1 VNPVPKDDQS
11 PGRAE
16 KETMTMSTDR
26 RFSLRVTIATLVVG
40 LLFATVAGVVAIA
53 LLIRGQTVVATA
65 EIIQREISTR
75 ITEKI
80 QERFGPLGGLL
91 REYQASAER
100 GFLPLDDD
108 DLLTKQLVERLRYDP
123 RVEWL
128 AFVRADGS
136 AVGTVRLPNGTIQAI
151 RKEPG
156 EGGQVTLE
164 AWYEDGSHEPTV
176 NDTLDLSALQQVE
189 WFQLGAE
196 SSEPVWTP
204 PYVRPIDGTL
214 GRACALAIRRGDDLA
229 GVFGL
234 GFGVEFLR
242 EYFQTLRIGK
252 SGRVFTLHPQ
262 LGEILVSPSQQDL
275 DRLGP
280 VVQSAIGE
288 LPGGV
293 NKLLP
298 AQLHLAPI
306 SFGGVS
312 YRVGVERQL
321 LAGLPPLV
329 YAVVIPEDELVGFL
343 QGYLPIGIAAI
354 VALMCVSVVLAQIL
368 ARRVAKPLREIASDL
383 ERIGD
388 FELSERTAPA
398 SLIREVAVVS
408 DSTERMKASLR
419 SFGRYVPTDLVRDL
433 LQQGTEARLGGVE
446 RPLTLFFSDV
456 EGFTGL
462 SEGMTPKAL
471 VEALGD
477 YLDLVTK
484 AVKDKRGT
492 IDKFIGDGV
501 LAFFN
506 APRDDPDHAAN
517 GCRAALELQAQL
529 AAQIPRWEAQG
540 RPPFRTRIG
549 LHTDEVVV
557 GNIGTAERFSYTV
570 IGDGVNLAARLESL
584 NKAYGTWI
592 LASKSVLEQVG
603 QDFAWRRID
612 RTAVVGRAAGSDIF
626 ELLGSVSLV
635 DPRLLEARDC
645 YEQALERYFERDF
658 DAAAKTFAEAKQL
671 RPGDRAADVLHQRTL
686 LYLNTP
692 PPDDW
697 SGVYVQTKK

>member
-1 VNPVPKDDQS
+1 
-11 PGRAE
+11 
-16 KETMTMSTDR
+16 MSTDR
-26 RFSLRVTIATLVVG
+26 RFSLRFTIATLVVG

-53 LLIRGQTVVATA
+53 LLIRGRTVVATA

-100 GFLPLDDD
+100 GLLPLDDD

-123 RVEWL
+123 RIEWL
-128 AFVRADGS
+128 AFLRADGS
-136 AVGTVRLPNGTIQAI
+136 VVGPVRMPDGTIQAI

-164 AWYEDGSHEPTV
+164 AWNEDGSQRPTV

-214 GRACALAIRRGDDLA
+214 GRACALAIRRDDDLV

-242 EYFQTLRIGK
+242 EYLRSLRIGQ

-262 LGEILVSPSQQDL
+262 RGEILVSPSQEDL

-293 NKLLP
+293 SELMP
-298 AQLHLAPI
+298 AQLHMTPI
-306 SFGGVS
+306 SHGGVS
-312 YRVGVERQL
+312 YRVGVERQH

-329 YAVVIPEDELVGFL
+329 YAVVIPEDELIGFL
-343 QGYLPIGIAAI
+343 QGYLPVGIAAI
-354 VALMCVSVVLAQIL
+354 VALLCVSVVLAQIL

-383 ERIGD
+383 ERVGD
-388 FELSERTAPA
+388 FELSEKPAPA
-398 SLIREVAVVS
+398 SLIREVAVVA
-408 DSTERMKASLR
+408 DATERMKASLR

-433 LQQGTEARLGGVE
+433 LQHGTEARLGGVE

-462 SEGMTPKAL
+462 SEGMTPPAL

-484 AVKDKRGT
+484 AVKDQGGT

-506 APRDDPDHAAN
+506 APRDDPNHVAN

-529 AAQIPRWEAQG
+529 AVQIPHWEAQG

-549 LHTDEVVV
+549 LHTGEVVV

-592 LASKSVLEQVG
+592 LASKSVFEQTGRNFV
-603 QDFAWRRID
+603 WRRVD
-612 RTAVVGRAAGSDIF
+612 RTAVVGRAAGSDVF
-626 ELLGSVSLV
+626 ELLGSAGSV
-635 DPRLLEARDC
+635 DHRLLEARDC
-645 YEQALERYFERDF
+645 YEQALERYFNRDF
-658 DAAAKTFAEAKQL
+658 EEAAKIFAEAVRL
-671 RPGDRAADVLHQRTL
+671 RPGDRAADVLHQRAL
-686 LYLNTP
+686 SYLGTP